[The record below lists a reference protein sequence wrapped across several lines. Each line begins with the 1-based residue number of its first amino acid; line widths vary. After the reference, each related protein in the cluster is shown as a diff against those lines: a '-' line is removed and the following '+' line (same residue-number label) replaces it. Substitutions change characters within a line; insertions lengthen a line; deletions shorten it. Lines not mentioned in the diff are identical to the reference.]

1 MKLVTALNLTCLLGI
16 LSGCSSMKATSEHD
30 KEFDFSQI
38 QSYQWIDGPE
48 EILDKADTYINEDI
62 QTALNSELISRGLQQ
77 ASDSAT
83 ADVQVAYYVKLR
95 EEQEYTDSTNPAE
108 RDFSGGI
115 VYSRESSSWS
125 YAEREPDVN
134 IYTVEIGTLTVL
146 IYDTKTGDR
155 VWRGN
160 LQTKIDRSQP
170 KDKRQARINEA
181 AKKIMAR
188 LPAAKDRR

>member
-1 MKLVTALNLTCLLGI
+1 MRFTPDLQFYY
-16 LSGCSSMKATSEHD
+16 D
-30 KEFDFSQI
+30 KTTEKV
-38 QSYQWIDGPE
+38 E
-48 EILDKADTYINEDI
+48 EILNKADTYINEDI
-62 QTALNSELISRGLQQ
+62 QTTLNSELVNRGLRQV
-77 ASDSAT
+77 ADSAT
-83 ADVQVAYYVKLR
+83 ADVQVAYYVRLR
-95 EEQEYTDSTNPAE
+95 EEQEYTDSTNPDE
-108 RDFSGGI
+108 HEFSGGI

-125 YAEREPDVN
+125 YAEREPDLN

-181 AKKIMAR
+181 AKKIMSR
-188 LPAAKDRR
+188 LPAAKVRR

>member
-1 MKLVTALNLTCLLGI
+1 MNIKLVPALLALTAFVT
-16 LSGCSSMKATSEHD
+16 GCNSMKSTSERD
-30 KEFDFSQI
+30 KAFDFGQI
-38 QSYQWIDGPE
+38 QTYQWIDGPE
-48 EILDKADTYINEDI
+48 EILDKADTYINEDL
-62 QTALNSELISRGLQQ
+62 QKALNTELVNRGLRQV
-77 ASDSAT
+77 ADSAT

-95 EEQEYTDSTNPAE
+95 EELEYTDSTNPDE

-125 YAEREPDVN
+125 YAEREPDLN

-170 KDKRQARINEA
+170 KDKRQARINGA
-181 AKKIMAR
+181 SKKIMAR
-188 LPAAKDRR
+188 LPATSN

>member
-1 MKLVTALNLTCLLGI
+1 MNIKLVPALLALTAFVT
-16 LSGCSSMKATSEHD
+16 GCNSMKSTSERD
-30 KEFDFSQI
+30 IAFDFGQV
-38 QSYQWIDGPE
+38 QTYQWIDGPE
-48 EILDKADTYINEDI
+48 EILDKADTYINEDL
-62 QTALNSELISRGLQQ
+62 QKALNTELVNRGLRQV
-77 ASDSAT
+77 ADSAT

-95 EEQEYTDSTNPAE
+95 EELEYTDSTNPDE

-125 YAEREPDVN
+125 YAEREPDLN

-170 KDKRQARINEA
+170 KDKRQARINGA
-181 AKKIMAR
+181 SKKIMAR
-188 LPAAKDRR
+188 LPATSN